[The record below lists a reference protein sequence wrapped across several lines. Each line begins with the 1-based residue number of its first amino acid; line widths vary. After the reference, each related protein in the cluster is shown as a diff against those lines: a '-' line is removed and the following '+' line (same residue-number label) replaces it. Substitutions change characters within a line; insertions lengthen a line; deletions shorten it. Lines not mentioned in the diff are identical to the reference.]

1 MRKTRI
7 VVLILAA
14 FTMPF
19 CSLSTA
25 VATGF
30 VPTDDNQNRNGVGS
44 RDIDDPQG
52 LKPML
57 KKTIDYL
64 GDNNANETNNPD
76 TLLDNDDT
84 QDLTDLYRLYLELQG
99 QSRGIDLVLVLD
111 ESDSMNN
118 IDMTN
123 NAGEAISRKEALLT
137 YLNGEDG
144 SGTGFIYDF
153 LSINAANRIS
163 IAGFSEIGKIE
174 LEWTGADNKN
184 ATADYTL
191 RARTTSYVDGL
202 YWANQLLSNRG
213 DSDNQP
219 LVIFLGDGA
228 ANLAYTDGLM
238 HNGNEGNIVTS
249 DSNTNPWPAFYVM
262 MQSIYYYV
270 TEGTYYKYTR
280 NLNPDDFYQ
289 EYLRSTGYEPY
300 HYSDRYYGADDSK
313 IISYALRDLQLEIPG
328 FEAPNQITDADAVID
343 FWVNVVRP
351 LNYYPANSTQEQ
363 RDEVD
368 ARRLALIESISR
380 GTPRQIDIWNLVKEA
395 FLDFKASNPNATV
408 YSIGFSN
415 EMDRTTIDTNGKPR
429 SNKEVLEYFADNA
442 SGEYYYAENL
452 AKLADAIDL
461 INFKLIM
468 TNVRLTDGMSPYVH
482 IYGQD
487 ELKIVRTDNDGD
499 NETVLYENGQLT
511 NTGMEALKSVSLEN
525 GKLTIDFSDGYV
537 IPEYIYTASFNVQLT
552 QKAYEQYKTSGYDA
566 RGDDL
571 TDYDTIATS
580 SNIEGFYSN
589 SSADSLVTWDFLG
602 SKDNAAF
609 FPKPVVQVYMTIEPP
624 ATGSDTTIRL
634 IFIGLAFSMIGSA
647 SVVIAARNRR

>member
-1 MRKTRI
+1 M
-7 VVLILAA
+7 ILAA

-44 RDIDDPQG
+44 RGIDDPQG

-64 GDNNANETNNPD
+64 GDNNANETDNPD

-99 QSRGIDLVLVLD
+99 QSKGIDLVLVLD
-111 ESDSMNN
+111 ESNSMNN

-123 NAGEAISRKEALLT
+123 DAGEAISRKEALLT
-137 YLNGEDG
+137 YLNGENG

-153 LSINAANRIS
+153 LSTNAANRIS
-163 IAGFSEIGKIE
+163 IAGFSETGKIE

-191 RARTTSYVDGL
+191 PMRDTSYMDGL
-202 YWANQLLSNRG
+202 YWANQLLRLRG
-213 DSDNQP
+213 DSENHP
-219 LVIFLGDGA
+219 LVIFLGDGHS
-228 ANLAYTDGLM
+228 NMAYKDGKM
-238 HNGNEGNIVTS
+238 HSGNGGTLLRS
-249 DSNTNPWPAFYVM
+249 YSSSNPFPAFTAM
-262 MQSIYYYV
+262 MDSIYYYIK
-270 TEGTYYKYTR
+270 EDTYYVFER
-280 NLNPDDFYQ
+280 HLNPDDFYQ
-289 EYLRSTGYEPY
+289 EYLGDSSYEPY
-300 HYSDRYYGADDSK
+300 VYYDRTYGANAGRN
-313 IISYALRDLQLEIPG
+313 IIAYSLRDLQLNIPG
-328 FEAPNQITDADAVID
+328 FEGVNQITDPEAFVDFYENEFEQYLYLTGEDAGA
-343 FWVNVVRP
+343 R
-351 LNYYPANSTQEQ
+351 Q
-363 RDEVD
+363 REF
-368 ARRLALIESISR
+368 IESIS
-380 GTPRQIDIWNLVKEA
+380 GVPLSEVKKYDLWQLVKNA
-395 FLDFKASNPNATV
+395 FLEFKGNNPNVTV
-408 YSIGFSN
+408 YSVGFSS
-415 EMDRTTIDTNGKPR
+415 EMDGTVMDADGKLRPY
-429 SNKEVLEYFADNA
+429 KEVLEYFADNT
-442 SGEYYYAENL
+442 SGEYFYAKDLPE
-452 AKLADAIDL
+452 LADAINS
-461 INFKLIM
+461 INFALTM

-487 ELKIVRTDNDGD
+487 ELKIVRTDNDGGD
-499 NETVLYENGQLT
+499 ETVLYENGQLT
-511 NTGMEALKSVSLEN
+511 NTGMEALKSVLLEN
-525 GKLTIDFSDGYV
+525 GKLTIDFNDGYV

-571 TDYDTIATS
+571 TDYDTIVTS

-602 SKDNAAF
+602 SKDNASF

-634 IFIGLAFSMIGSA
+634 IFIGLAFSVIGSA